1 MAASGARYASAPAR
15 KAALHFMISST
26 EKSFPVGKYL
36 VSPLSRLTEAGDYSA
51 SISLRSGRGM
61 GTHDRVFRLV
71 PRFATHHAALRYAAR
86 EGRAL
91 ALQHGVA

>member
-1 MAASGARYASAPAR
+1 MAVASARYPSAPAR
-15 KAALHFMISST
+15 KAAQSPMISNT
-26 EKSFPVGKYL
+26 ENSFPVGKYL
-36 VSPLSRLTEAGDYSA
+36 VSPLSRLTDAGDYSA

-71 PRFATHHAALRYAAR
+71 PRFATHLAALHYAAR